1 MPGIHGLRPNNA
13 PIEQNLPVPNVQQPH
28 RASGLSKAARI
39 ALGFAT
45 IGLSELVIW
54 CRRSSETAPARN
66 LNPQLPALSASE
78 KRANDDLAAIFER
91 RCVPHKYVEAA
102 ALASADLKRR
112 LPVTELTDGARGQVV
127 EAIRSAGVKVTPD
140 LLASMMK
147 EAVLSDYLCSHVFTG
162 MVREAAAPFAET
174 LGVDPATAAPGAVAL
189 ATKSLEVKALAQN
202 VNFKNPEELEA
213 FKQRVMPLVKD
224 QVSTWVTVCGRIKEV
239 QAKARAR
246 LLAATGLEDNEKFA
260 QSIRPFLEKLESTL
274 RTAQAGVPADPETGL
289 QGMNELPAIVERI
302 RAEGE
307 ALINEK
313 LSIVGLI
320 RENDFS
326 PAVQKEWARQALT
339 GGVFFNPMAARN
351 ALGVAGSL
359 ATGPEAQRL
368 SDVLSATPVDKAA
381 VKTALVNLLVKAR
394 QDLAAL
400 AASPADKQKYEGSV
414 LREAGV
420 LVFGAVLDRNETLRA
435 LFHEKR
441 ELLAEVQEELAASA
455 DADEFCVAQ
464 SAFETVHSQEISAL
478 CRANHEHRL
487 DLKQRNEVFKALQK
501 AIAGRG
507 TVPPQFLPALE
518 SAMTRLRERYGEAVI
533 PLNADPMTLDIAFSA
548 RSTIRKLAGDEA
560 TPERIEEV
568 FVQGVVESFT
578 SKTIEDWLGE
588 SIAQRG
594 IHQLQIDDEEEQNA
608 LIRMMV
614 LQIRRH
620 SPRIGELFAG
630 IRRPED
636 VGAIEGEV
644 RGILSDYAARYA
656 AFDQRAVAFIEETH
670 QQIAAASGFDLAFV
684 KRSADLSS
692 LKARLDIERK
702 DIARDPHTGLPDE
715 ASEDRIFAE
724 VRTLRDEMV
733 RRYREAF
740 PHVERLDIPASV
752 KRDWRSAIVTDR
764 KLFLSSERIDAMV
777 NIARSLPTEELEA
790 ALAAEPADPVTLCN
804 ALRRFIDV
812 MDRGV
817 VAHTDPMD
825 GADMFTPMRD
835 NIMTL
840 FAAEHPRLVEALIR
854 QKNMVAYTLRALEKG
869 KIGLGADDGQFLKSV
884 LEVMS
889 VEALRP
895 VIQIVNS
902 DRNASLVWT
911 GFV

>member
-28 RASGLSKAARI
+28 RAGGLSKAARI

-54 CRRSSETAPARN
+54 CRRSSEAAPARN
-66 LNPQLPALSASE
+66 LNQQLPALSASE

-112 LPVTELTDGARGQVV
+112 LPVTELTDGARRQVV

-162 MVREAAAPFAET
+162 MIREAAAPFAET
-174 LGVDPATAAPGAVAL
+174 LGVDPATAAPSAVAL

-224 QVSTWVTVCGRIKEV
+224 QVSTWVTVCGRIKQV

-307 ALINEK
+307 TLIDEK
-313 LSIVGLI
+313 LSIIGLI

-326 PAVQKEWARQALT
+326 PAVQKEWAQQALT

-359 ATGPEAQRL
+359 ATGSEAQRL
-368 SDVLSATPVDKAA
+368 SDVLSAPFVDKAS
-381 VKTALVNLLVKAR
+381 VKTALVNLLSKAR

-400 AASPADKQKYEGSV
+400 ATSPADKQKYEGNV

-420 LVFGAVLDRNETLRA
+420 LVFGAVLDRNETLRT

-464 SAFETVHSQEISAL
+464 SAFETVHSQEIGAL
-478 CRANHEHRL
+478 GRANHEHRL
-487 DLKQRNEVFKALQK
+487 DLKQRTEVFKALQK

-507 TVPPQFLPALE
+507 TVPPQFQPALE

-548 RSTIRKLAGDEA
+548 RSTIRKLAGDKA

-578 SKTIEDWLGE
+578 SKTLEDWLGE
-588 SIAQRG
+588 SIAQQG
-594 IHQLQIDDEEEQNA
+594 IHQLQIDDEEEQKA

-614 LQIRRH
+614 LQLQRH

-656 AFDQRAVAFIEETH
+656 AMNERVAAFIEETH
-670 QQIAAASGFDLAFV
+670 QQIADASGFDLDFV
-684 KRSADLSS
+684 RRGADLSS
-692 LKARLDIERK
+692 LSGRISVDRLGFS
-702 DIARDPHTGLPDE
+702 RDPRTGLPDE
-715 ASEDRIFAE
+715 AGEAQLFAE
-724 VRTLRDEMV
+724 ARTLRDERV

-740 PHVERLDIPASV
+740 SHVERLEIPEAV
-752 KRDWRSAIVTDR
+752 RANWRSAIVTDR
-764 KLFLSSERIDAMV
+764 TLFLSSERIDAMV
-777 NIARSLPTEELEA
+777 DIARNLPTAELEA
-790 ALAAEPADPVTLCN
+790 ALAAEIPDPETICN
-804 ALRRFIDV
+804 ALRRFVDV
-812 MDRGV
+812 LDHGV

-825 GADMFTPMRD
+825 GADVFTPMRVA
-835 NIMTL
+835 ISTL
-840 FAAEHPRLVEALIR
+840 FMAEHPRVAEALTR
-854 QKNMVAYTLRALEKG
+854 QKNMVAYTLRALETG
-869 KIGLGADDGQFLKSV
+869 RIGLGADDGQFLKSI
-884 LEVMS
+884 LEFMS
-889 VEALRP
+889 VEVMRP
-895 VIQIVNS
+895 VMQIVNS
-902 DRNASLVWT
+902 DRNATFIWT